1 MIELQGNGNIVT
13 KEIRISSFMRLHVS
27 GYGGAEIIQSDEE
40 KVTIE
45 TDENLQEFFEVV
57 NSGRTL
63 YVTSEAKLRI
73 PIFTQLK
80 VKIYCRQVFVI
91 NNSCQGD
98 LVSSNMLVS
107 TEPVELKIN
116 SHGNTD
122 LQLKAPMIKL
132 SAACHGNIKLR
143 GECHEL
149 NIKHASHGDLDCRE
163 MIADR
168 TTIANASHGNVLLYS
183 KEEIRIK
190 NSGHGDIHYYGDGK
204 LKNIVHHGNG
214 EVAHRK

>member
-1 MIELQGNGNIVT
+1 MIEVQGNGNIVT
-13 KEIRISSFMRLHVS
+13 REISVSSFIRLHVS
-27 GYGGAEIIQSDEE
+27 GYGAEIIQSDEE

-45 TDENLQEFFEVV
+45 ADENLHDFFEVV

-73 PIFTQLK
+73 PVFTKLK

-98 LVSSNMLVS
+98 LSSPNMLQS
-107 TEPVELKIN
+107 TEPLELKIN

-122 LQLKAPMIKL
+122 LQLGYPLIKL

-149 NIKHASHGDLDCRE
+149 TIKNASHGDLDCRE
-163 MIADR
+163 MLADK
-168 TTIANASHGNVLLYS
+168 TTITNASHGNVLLYS
-183 KEEIRIK
+183 KEEIRIRHA
-190 NSGHGDIHYYGDGK
+190 GQGDIHYYGDGK
-204 LKNIVHHGNG
+204 LKNIVHHGDG